1 MLQLRNY
8 TKINNDI
15 IFALNEI
22 HTIEPLQSYIQRFLV
37 EIKSGIKFEDAMEK
51 LKGKIN
57 IKQFKNFLSNLE
69 HCFICGGNIT
79 NLIEKSYKSIELI
92 QKEKTNRIQETKGAR
107 LVLYILMGLNFF
119 VYFTFI
125 KNDYE
130 NYMIMRT
137 SFIGNMILYWNFIS
151 IWIFIFLSHSVKKL
165 DY

>member
-137 SFIGNMILYWNFIS
+137 SFIGNIILYWNFIS
-151 IWIFIFLSHSVKKL
+151 IWIFIFLSLSVKKL